1 MELLI
6 ALLNQAAENGNININ
21 IDFSERIEKIV
32 SNICFQTLNNIHDIL
47 DDDTLSDFDCIEKIV
62 VEMERIDFNGGSRH
76 DFG

>member
-6 ALLNQAAENGNININ
+6 TLLKQAAKDGNININ

-32 SNICFQTLNNIHDIL
+32 SDVCFQTLNNIHDIL
-47 DDDTLSDFDCIEKIV
+47 DDDNLSDFDCIEKIV
-62 VEMERIDFNGGSRH
+62 CELEKIDFDGGSRH

>member
-62 VEMERIDFNGGSRH
+62 CALEAIDFNGGCRH

>member
-6 ALLNQAAENGNININ
+6 ALLKQAARDGNININ
-21 IDFSERIEKIV
+21 IDFSETIEKIV
-32 SNICFQTLNNIHDIL
+32 SDICFQTLINIHDIL

-62 VEMERIDFNGGSRH
+62 CALEAIDFNGGCRH

>member
-32 SNICFQTLNNIHDIL
+32 SDICFQTLINIHDIL
-47 DDDTLSDFDCIEKIV
+47 DDDSLSDFDCIEKIV
-62 VEMERIDFNGGSRH
+62 VELEKIDFTGGCRH